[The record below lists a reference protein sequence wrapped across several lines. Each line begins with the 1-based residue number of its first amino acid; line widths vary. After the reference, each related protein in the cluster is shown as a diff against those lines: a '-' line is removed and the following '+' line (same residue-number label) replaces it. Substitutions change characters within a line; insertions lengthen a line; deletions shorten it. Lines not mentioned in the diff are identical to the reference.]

1 MTGDYIIFIDRH
13 NIVTLPELDILNLI
27 RSQGNH
33 LLLEI
38 FRRPTNNIRQGSV
51 KIVPPKIITS
61 AVANR
66 QVSTDEESSVKRSL
80 LWSSSA
86 ISNTSIETTK
96 KRLKLPQVSAIS
108 KEVSKIFF
116 IKKHS
121 ANYSSKYSQFQLNN
135 VLKAFKKDILFN

>member
-1 MTGDYIIFIDRH
+1 LSAEKCGIMTGDYIIFIDRH

-27 RSQGNH
+27 RSQGNT

-38 FRRPTNNIRQGSV
+38 FRRPSNNYRQGSV

-61 AVANR
+61 SAANR
-66 QVSTDEESSVKRSL
+66 QISTDEESSIKRSL

-96 KRLKLPQVSAIS
+96 KRLKLPQVCAIS
-108 KEVSKIFF
+108 KEVKFNF
-116 IKKHS
+116 YKK
-121 ANYSSKYSQFQLNN
+121 L
-135 VLKAFKKDILFN
+135 